1 MAAGAWSLRV
11 CDMKN
16 TMKKIADIIGYVY
29 GTGIALCL
37 FIGGLSFFGYLA
49 ALIIGGDTATAIC
62 VFIYKKIYPPL
73 VYASS
78 VFVLL
83 GLVKTYFSG
92 EKALSLKN
100 KEKKN

>member
-1 MAAGAWSLRV
+1 
-11 CDMKN
+11 MKN

-49 ALIIGGDTATAIC
+49 ALIIGGDTATEIC

-78 VFVLL
+78 SFVLL

-92 EKALSLKN
+92 EKALSLSKR
-100 KEKKN
+100 KKNEEKQN